1 MSFKSIQNL
10 VTDFASSWYLSSN
23 SKSFHLITESE
34 INGLKNISYPLCVI
48 EPPSSKISD
57 INRAR
62 EEYDLTCFILIKK
75 SLREVDYNPAALYDE
90 SLSLFNTFVG
100 YLAAQRNGK
109 YVIDGES
116 FEVERVSRFG
126 SDMSIGIK
134 VEFTLLAPSKL
145 AFAGTSATLDTLPY
159 TNNLWSFHN
168 SVFGIT
174 TTSGYMSWL
183 PLINNTGGTFALAN
197 EETSQVPTLTTR
209 NTIAF
214 SAPNDTNSSESLSNN
229 SLTLSS
235 GDFTIFMTLQT
246 PEEPTS
252 NISSTIFNIKGNNDN
267 LDELS
272 LRLQTYSGNQGQV
285 YVDIVQDMG
294 EGNNPRTSV
303 GTHIVPTAIAKPYG
317 TLGNPKTIALVH
329 EGSEGKIRVYWQNEL
344 NVVQNREIEEEYIQG
359 GSKTFRIGAKQTGS
373 DNNSGLIA
381 EVSNVAIY
389 NEAVSQQNVI
399 SIMLALNNL

>member
-1 MSFKSIQNL
+1 MSFKNIQNL
-10 VTDFASSWYLSSN
+10 TTDFASSWYLAST

-34 INGLKNISYPLCVI
+34 INGLKNISYPLCVV

-75 SLREVDYNPAALYDE
+75 SLREVDYNPASLYDE
-90 SLSLFNTFVG
+90 SLSLFNNFIG
-100 YLAAQRNGK
+100 FLAAQRNGQ

-116 FEVERVSRFG
+116 FDIERVSRFG

-134 VEFTLLAPSKL
+134 VNFTLLAPSKL
-145 AFAGTSATLDTLPY
+145 AFAGTTPALATLPY
-159 TNNLWSFHN
+159 TNNLWSFHT

-174 TTSGYMSWL
+174 TTDGYMSWL
-183 PLINNTGGTFALAN
+183 PLINNTGGTFDLTS
-197 EETSQVPTLTTR
+197 EETDQVPTLTTR

-214 SAPNDTNSSESLSNN
+214 SAPNDTSSAESLSNN
-229 SLTLSS
+229 FLTLSN

-252 NISSTIFNIKGNNDN
+252 NESSVIFNIKGKDDN

-272 LRLQTYSGNQGQV
+272 LRLQTFSGNQGQV
-285 YVDIVQDMG
+285 YVDIVQDNG
-294 EGNNPRTSV
+294 LGSNPRTTAGSYNF
-303 GTHIVPTAIAKPYG
+303 PTALVKPYG
-317 TLGNPKTIALVH
+317 TLGNPKSIALVH
-329 EGSEGKIRVYWQNEL
+329 EASEGVIKFYWQNEL
-344 NVVQNREIEEEYIQG
+344 NVINNREIEQEYIG
-359 GSKTFRIGAKQTGS
+359 GGVKTFRLGAKQTGT
-373 DNNSGLIA
+373 DNNSGLIG

-389 NEAVSQQNVI
+389 NEVVPQQEVI
-399 SIMLALNNL
+399 NTILALNNL

>member
-1 MSFKSIQNL
+1 MSFKNIQNL
-10 VTDFASSWYLSSN
+10 ATDFASSWYLAST

-34 INGLKNISYPLCVI
+34 INGLKNISYPLCVV

-75 SLREVDYNPAALYDE
+75 SSREVEYNPASLYDE
-90 SLSLFNTFVG
+90 SLSLFNNFIG
-100 YLAAQRNGK
+100 FLAAQRNGQ
-109 YVIDGES
+109 YLIDRES
-116 FEVERVSRFG
+116 FAIERVSRFG

-134 VEFTLLAPSKL
+134 VNFTLLAPSKL
-145 AFAGTSATLDTLPY
+145 AFAGTTPALSTLPY
-159 TNNLWSFHN
+159 TNNLWSFHT

-183 PLINNTGGTFALAN
+183 PLINNTGGTFALAS
-197 EETSQVPTLTTR
+197 EETDQVPTLTTR

-214 SAPNDTNSSESLSNN
+214 SAPTDTSSSECLSN
-229 SLTLSS
+229 SVLTLSNA
-235 GDFTIFMTLQT
+235 DFTVFVTLQT
-246 PEEPTS
+246 PEEPS
-252 NISSTIFNIKGNNDN
+252 PSGYSTIFNIKGNNDLDN
-267 LDELS
+267 LILKI
-272 LRLQTYSGNQGQV
+272 QNFGQ
-285 YVDIVQDMG
+285 YEGTMYLDTVQDMG
-294 EGNNPRTSV
+294 AGNIPRTTSSS
-303 GTHIVPTAIAKPYG
+303 HIVITSNVKPYG

-329 EGSEGKIRVYWQNEL
+329 ESSEGKIRVYWQNEL
-344 NVVQNREIEEEYIQG
+344 GVIHSREIEEEYIG
-359 GSKTFRIGAKQTGS
+359 AGSKTFRLGARQDGT

-389 NEAVSQQNVI
+389 QEVVQQQDVF

>member
-1 MSFKSIQNL
+1 MSFKNIQNL
-10 VTDFASSWYLSSN
+10 TTDFASSWYLAST

-34 INGLKNISYPLCVI
+34 INGLKNISYPLCVV

-75 SLREVDYNPAALYDE
+75 SLREVDYNPASLYDE
-90 SLSLFNTFVG
+90 SLSLFNNFIG
-100 YLAAQRNGK
+100 FLAAQRNGQ

-116 FEVERVSRFG
+116 FDIERVSRFG

-134 VEFTLLAPSKL
+134 VNFTLLAPSKL
-145 AFAGTSATLDTLPY
+145 AFAGTTPTLATLPY
-159 TNNLWSFHN
+159 TNNLWSFHT

-174 TTSGYMSWL
+174 TTDGYMSWL
-183 PLINNTGGTFALAN
+183 PLINNTGGTFDLAS
-197 EETSQVPTLTTR
+197 EETDQVPTLTTR

-214 SAPNDTNSSESLSNN
+214 SAPNDTSSAESLSNN
-229 SLTLSS
+229 FLTLSN

-252 NISSTIFNIKGNNDN
+252 NESSVIFNIKGKDDN

-272 LRLQTYSGNQGQV
+272 LRLQTFSGNQGQV
-285 YVDIVQDMG
+285 YVDIVQDNG
-294 EGNNPRTSV
+294 LGSNPRTTAGSY
-303 GTHIVPTAIAKPYG
+303 IFPTALVKPYG
-317 TLGNPKTIALVH
+317 TLGNPKSIALVH
-329 EGSEGKIRVYWQNEL
+329 EASEGSIKFYWQNEL
-344 NVVQNREIEEEYIQG
+344 NVVNNKEIEQEYISG
-359 GSKTFRIGAKQTGS
+359 GVKTFRLGAKQTGT
-373 DNNSGLIA
+373 DNNSGLIG

-389 NEAVSQQNVI
+389 NEVVPQQQVI
-399 SIMLALNNL
+399 NTILALNNL

>member
-10 VTDFASSWYLSSN
+10 ATDFASSWYLASA

-90 SLSLFNTFVG
+90 SLFFFNNFIG
-100 YLAAQRNGK
+100 FLAAQRNGQ

-116 FEVERVSRFG
+116 FDIERVSRFG

-134 VEFTLLAPSKL
+134 VNFTLLAPSKL
-145 AFAGTSATLDTLPY
+145 AFAGTTPALATLPY
-159 TNNLWSFHN
+159 TNNLWSFHS

-174 TTSGYMSWL
+174 TTDGYMSWL
-183 PLINNTGGTFALAN
+183 PLINNTGGTFALAS
-197 EETSQVPTLTTR
+197 EEAGQVPTLTTR

-214 SAPNDTNSSESLSNN
+214 SSPTDTNSSECLSN
-229 SLTLSS
+229 SFLTLNDA
-235 GDFTIFMTLQT
+235 DFTVFVTLQT
-246 PEEPTS
+246 PEEPS
-252 NISSTIFNIKGNNDN
+252 PSGYSTIFNIKGNNNLDN
-267 LDELS
+267 LILKS
-272 LRLQTYSGNQGQV
+272 QNFGQHEGTM

-294 EGNNPRTSV
+294 VGNNPRTTIGS
-303 GTHIVPTAIAKPYG
+303 HIVPASNVKPYG

-344 NVVQNREIEEEYIQG
+344 GLIIDRGIEEEFIG
-359 GSKTFRIGAKQTGS
+359 AGSKTFRLGARQDGT

-389 NEAVSQQNVI
+389 QEAISQQDVFTVI
-399 SIMLALNNL
+399 LALNNL

>member
-1 MSFKSIQNL
+1 MSFKNIQNL
-10 VTDFASSWYLSSN
+10 ATDFASSWYLAST

-34 INGLKNISYPLCVI
+34 INGLKNISYPLCVV

-90 SLSLFNTFVG
+90 SLSLFNNFIG
-100 YLAAQRNGK
+100 FLAAQRNGQ

-116 FEVERVSRFG
+116 FDIERVSRFG

-134 VEFTLLAPSKL
+134 VNFTLLAPSKL
-145 AFAGTSATLDTLPY
+145 AFAGTIPALSTLPY
-159 TNNLWSFHN
+159 TNNLWSFHT
-168 SVFGIT
+168 SVFGVT
-174 TTSGYMSWL
+174 TTDGYMSWL
-183 PLINNTGGTFALAN
+183 PLINNTGGTFALTN
-197 EETSQVPTLTTR
+197 EESDQVPTLTTR

-214 SAPNDTNSSESLSNN
+214 SAPNDTSSSESLSN
-229 SLTLSS
+229 SFLTLNNAN
-235 GDFTIFMTLQT
+235 FTVFVTLQT

-252 NISSTIFNIKGNNDN
+252 NDGSIIFNIKGNND

-272 LRLQTYSGNQGQV
+272 LKIQTFSGNQGQL
-285 YVDIVQDMG
+285 YLDIVQDNG
-294 EGNNPRTSV
+294 SGTIPRTSV
-303 GTHIVPTAIAKPYG
+303 GSYIVPSAIAKPYG
-317 TLGNPKTIALVH
+317 TLGNPKTIALIH
-329 EGSEGKIRVYWQNEL
+329 ESSEGKIRVYWQNEL
-344 NVVQNREIEEEYIQG
+344 DVVQFREIEEEYVG
-359 GSKTFRIGAKQTGS
+359 FGSKTFRVGAKQTGS

-389 NEAVSQQNVI
+389 NEAVSQQDVINV
-399 SIMLALNNL
+399 MLALNNL